1 MSRWFVLPVRPD
13 IISRTIMDVVTDM
26 VVIIMDTMEDQNT
39 AMDIMDM
46 AAKSMVMEDTVEVKN
61 TVMVAMV
68 VLDSVDKEISDHPNQ
83 QAQVI
88 NLQSTFVLVYPI
100 TITDINLAN
109 LFMYIG
115 FGGSAANANAQTLSQ
130 GGLGGS
136 GSAANANAQTLNQG
150 GFGGSGSAANA
161 NAATQQFGAN
171 GLGASGSSANA
182 QTQNFNLGGM
192 LQ

>member
-1 MSRWFVLPVRPD
+1 
-13 IISRTIMDVVTDM
+13 MDVVTDM

-68 VLDSVDKEISDHPNQ
+68 VLDSVGKEISDHPNQ